1 MQYRREID
9 GLRALAVIPVIFFH
23 AGLSWLSGGFVG
35 VDIFFV
41 ISGYLITSIILE
53 QRAQDNFSL
62 LTFYERR
69 ARRILPALFLVML
82 CCLPLAW
89 LWMVPS
95 QHKDFSQSL
104 IAVTFFISNFL
115 FWKQS
120 GYFSAEADEKPL
132 LHTWSLAVE
141 EQYYILFP
149 LFILIA
155 WRLGRRN
162 ISYLI
167 AFIALASFIFAQWLS
182 RHMPSA
188 SFYILPTRAW
198 ELLAGSL
205 VAFFL
210 FNREPISN
218 KHLSSLGLFLILASF
233 FLLHEDLPF
242 PSYFTL
248 IPVLGTCLIILFS
261 SSTWVAKVLSLK
273 LFVGIGLVSYS
284 AYLWHQPLLAFARVK
299 LLTQPPI
306 LLMISLALLSFV
318 LAAVTWRWV
327 ERPFRRSINGK
338 FLISRNTLLMC
349 CTPFIL
355 LFIGL
360 GLLGHKKEGLPER
373 FDIPAELTKSFR
385 RGLNAYECF
394 DLPTPHIS
402 EKWGCIIGKKETDK
416 TIDFMVFGDSH
427 LLVTYGAF
435 KQAAENTN
443 TTGFYAGIRQCTPFL
458 GVHAL
463 RPDQQERNCFQ
474 LNKRVWEYV
483 RDNKIPQVILVA
495 RWSYYTV
502 GGYGGDQ
509 FSYIGTTKDTT
520 KNQEN
525 SIKAF
530 ERGLIETIEAY
541 ASIGTKVTLLQ
552 QVPQQKFIPEEIYYK
567 AYNSLNVVTALNA
580 MSVRKT
586 EHQAM
591 QGYVTNLFQ
600 LTQKKYPNLEI
611 ADLTDT
617 FCGDSCLVGTQ
628 TQSYY
633 YDKDHL
639 SVVGAN
645 QIIKNIETLIG
656 IKKN

>member
-9 GLRALAVIPVIFFH
+9 GLRAIAVIPVIFFH

-53 QRAQDNFSL
+53 QRTQDNFSL
-62 LTFYERR
+62 LAFYERR

-89 LWMVPS
+89 IWMVPS
-95 QHKDFSQSL
+95 QYKDFSQSL

-149 LFILIA
+149 LFIMIA
-155 WRLGRRN
+155 WRLGRQN
-162 ISYLI
+162 MTYLI
-167 AFIALASFIFAQWLS
+167 AFIALASFVFAQWLS

-210 FNREPISN
+210 FTRKPMSN
-218 KHLSSLGLFLILASF
+218 KYLASLGLLLILVSF
-233 FLLHEDLPF
+233 FLLNEDLPF

-248 IPVLGTCLIILFS
+248 LPVLGTCLIILFS
-261 SSTWVAKVLSLK
+261 SSTWVAKILSLK

-299 LLTQPPI
+299 LLTQPPM
-306 LLMISLALLSFV
+306 LLMIGLALLSFV
-318 LAAVTWRWV
+318 LAAITWRWV
-327 ERPFRRSINGK
+327 ERPFRRAINGK
-338 FLISRNTLLMC
+338 FFISKNILLTC
-349 CTPFIL
+349 CAPFIF

-360 GLLGHKKEGLPER
+360 GFLGHKKEGLPER
-373 FDIPAELTKSFR
+373 FNIPAELATSFE

-402 EKWGCIIGKKETDK
+402 EKWGCIIGKNEADK
-416 TIDFMVFGDSH
+416 NIDFMVFGDSH

-443 TTGFYAGIRQCTPFL
+443 TKGFYAGIRQCTPFL

-474 LNKRVWEYV
+474 LNKRVWEYA
-483 RDNKIPQVILVA
+483 RDNKIPQVIFVA

-502 GGYGGDQ
+502 GGYNGDQ

-530 ERGLIETIEAY
+530 EQGLAQTIEAY
-541 ASIGTKVTLLQ
+541 ESIGTKVTLVQ

-567 AYNSLNVVTALNA
+567 AYDSDNVLTALNA
-580 MSVRKT
+580 MSVNKA

-591 QGYVTNLFQ
+591 QSYVTNLFQ
-600 LTQKKYPNLEI
+600 LTQKKYPSLEI
-611 ADLTDT
+611 ADFTNT
-617 FCGDSCLVGTQ
+617 FCEDSCLVGTKK
-628 TQSYY
+628 QSFYH
-633 YDKDHL
+633 DKDHL
-639 SVVGAN
+639 SVTGAQ
-645 QIIKNIETLIG
+645 QIIKNIEALIDT
-656 IKKN
+656 KEH